1 MEISDILTISL
12 TDTTVVAGGR
22 HHGLYGLES
31 VSQTEVRGGD
41 HRGPAGYDG
50 QKRVEI
56 SPQLQPL

>member
-22 HHGLYGLES
+22 HHALYGLES

-41 HRGPAGYDG
+41 DWGLAGKDG
-50 QKRVEI
+50 QELVNI
-56 SPQLQPL
+56 TS